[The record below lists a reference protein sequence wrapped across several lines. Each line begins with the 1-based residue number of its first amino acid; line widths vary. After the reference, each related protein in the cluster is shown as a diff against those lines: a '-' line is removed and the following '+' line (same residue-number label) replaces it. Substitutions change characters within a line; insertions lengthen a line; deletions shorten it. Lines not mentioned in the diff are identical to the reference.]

1 MPHLIV
7 EYSDNLLDHLG
18 AGMHVPAF
26 DVSAMLQQMHA
37 ALDGQY
43 NIASNRIKARAIK
56 LNDYI
61 VGDHGREA
69 VMVHVTF
76 KLMEGRSIEA
86 RKELSSLLQQIVR
99 QHVAP
104 DRYPHSAVTVEVVEL
119 ATATYCP

>member
-7 EYSDNLLDHLG
+7 EYSDNLG
-18 AGMHVPAF
+18 AGMNVPAF
-26 DVSAMLQQMHA
+26 DVSALLQEMHA
-37 ALDGQY
+37 ALDGKY
-43 NIASNRIKARAIK
+43 NVASNRIKARAIK
-56 LNDYI
+56 LSDYI

-76 KLMEGRSIEA
+76 KLMEGRNIEA

-99 QHVAP
+99 QHVP
-104 DRYPHSAVTVEVVEL
+104 LDHYPHSAVTIEVVEL